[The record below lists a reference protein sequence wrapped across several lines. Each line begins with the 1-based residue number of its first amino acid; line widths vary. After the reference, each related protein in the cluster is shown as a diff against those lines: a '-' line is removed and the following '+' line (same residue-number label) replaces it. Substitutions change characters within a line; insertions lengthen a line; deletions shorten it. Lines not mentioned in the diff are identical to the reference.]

1 MTPDTVATVAVACPC
16 GGYELTLEPG
26 RPPIGARAAFTC
38 PACGR
43 RRTFTRTATGAV
55 FDAPG
60 PDAAPAA
67 PEAASP
73 ATAPAAPTAP
83 PAASP
88 APEVPEVPGAPEAP
102 AILPPRP
109 VPAEAAV
116 VMTTALAPAWDAAVA
131 EAFPAPDWH
140 RLPAADDPRQ
150 TAVDVRFHRPRVV
163 VAAGEAA
170 EAVLTAVDA
179 LPGRLREA
187 VTVILLAS
195 RPVAGP
201 LAAFTARADVVCDAA
216 DTGDAAARLREAVA
230 RKTALPSLFAAS

>member
-1 MTPDTVATVAVACPC
+1 MTPGTVATVTIACPC
-16 GGYELTLEPG
+16 GGHELALEPG
-26 RPPIGARAAFTC
+26 KPPIGARAAFTC

-55 FDAPG
+55 FDATG

-73 ATAPAAPTAP
+73 SVATAAPTAP
-83 PAASP
+83 SATPSAP
-88 APEVPEVPGAPEAP
+88 EIPEVPEAQDIPS
-102 AILPPRP
+102 PRP
-109 VPAEAAV
+109 VPAGAAV
-116 VMTTALAPAWDAAVA
+116 VMATALAPAWDAAVA

-163 VAAGEAA
+163 VADGDAA

-187 VTVILLAS
+187 VTVILLTS
-195 RPVAGP
+195 RPDAGP
-201 LAAFTARADVVCDAA
+201 LAAFTARADAVCDAA
-216 DTGDAAARLREAVA
+216 DADDAAARLREAVA